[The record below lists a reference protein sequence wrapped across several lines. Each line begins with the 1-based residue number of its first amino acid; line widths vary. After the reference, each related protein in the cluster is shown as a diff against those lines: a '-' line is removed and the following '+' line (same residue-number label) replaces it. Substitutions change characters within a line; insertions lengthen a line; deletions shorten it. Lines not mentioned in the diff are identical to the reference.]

1 MYFYKNSLF
10 LFLVVIRKERKKNKP
25 RIFFL
30 LNNCN
35 GSCYLLKVKKQNF
48 WEEQDLNL
56 QPLSG
61 LRFTVKRL
69 NRSSHLPNGENET

>member
-1 MYFYKNSLF
+1 MLF
-10 LFLVVIRKERKKNKP
+10 IKSK
-25 RIFFL
+25 I
-30 LNNCN
+30 
-35 GSCYLLKVKKQNF
+35 F